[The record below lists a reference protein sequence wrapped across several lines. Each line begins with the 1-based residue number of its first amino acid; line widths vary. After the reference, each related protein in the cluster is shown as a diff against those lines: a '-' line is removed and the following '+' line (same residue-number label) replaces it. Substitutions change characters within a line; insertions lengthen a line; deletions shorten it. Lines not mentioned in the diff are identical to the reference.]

1 MTDLIFYPHFYL
13 ANEISWR
20 HHFLYF
26 PKLFRQLPSDR
37 PPRDSKQVK
46 PFVKSMN
53 KNGFVEDIVPPNA
66 DEEVTRR
73 FIQTLERAFQQ
84 DRALY
89 IKQMGK
95 YGKERTATKTF
106 HLCRMKMWPEL
117 TAKAIELGTA
127 VTDNYDEWCFGT
139 RQMVLTLNTCLT
151 IHQQAERQAIRCTDN
166 FNFDNLAELL
176 ECLPA
181 GNEEDETIQRAVLEF
196 PYTVPQNLLSMNEDA
211 LLQAR
216 NRIYPTGSTLIKIL
230 MDTVEAINQ
239 CTNLKELRGQL
250 DSFNGAIT
258 KLNQDIGKI
267 IKAVKSQTYTFYMQ
281 YRWYPYSECVLSK
294 GSMEKPLVVKKAA
307 LHTYPL
313 SISKE
318 ETSHVGNYPG
328 CLIST
333 LEKPVF
339 ERGLSQK
346 LIGFLKR

>member
-13 ANEISWR
+13 ANEILWR

-53 KNGFVEDIVPPNA
+53 KNGFVEDIIPQNA
-66 DEEVTRR
+66 SEEVTRR
-73 FIQTLERAFQQ
+73 FIQTLERAYKQ
-84 DRALY
+84 DMDLY

-106 HLCRMKMWPEL
+106 HLCRMKMWPAL

-151 IHQQAERQAIRCTDN
+151 INQQAERHAIRCTDN
-166 FNFDNLAELL
+166 FNFDHLAQLL

-181 GNEEDETIQRAVLEF
+181 GNEEDDTIQRAVLEF
-196 PYTVPQNLLSMNEDA
+196 PYTVPQNLLSMNEDT

-216 NRIYPTGSTLIKIL
+216 EQINPTASPLIKIL
-230 MDTVEAINQ
+230 MDTVEALNQ
-239 CTNLKELRGQL
+239 CENMKEIRAQL
-250 DSFNGAIT
+250 DAFNVAIT

-267 IKAVKSQTYTFYMQ
+267 IKAGIGQTSTFFMQ
-281 YRWYPYSECVLSK
+281 YRWYPQSEGVLSS

-307 LHTYPL
+307 LQTHPL

-318 ETSHVGNYPG
+318 EISYVRNYPG

-339 ERGLSQK
+339 ERGLGQK